1 MSPLR
6 TEVFEPSGFAPREAR
21 LFAAPAGLHLEPSAW
36 RVLVATQADALI
48 IGDRYAITQVLNH
61 VWWTLHKPIFWIDS
75 RRLCWLPE
83 ACESTLILE
92 HAHELKMSDQGRF
105 LDWLSAGSQSP
116 RVIATAS
123 RPLSPLVEAGAF
135 SRSLYDRIAAV
146 HLTAA

>member
-1 MSPLR
+1 MNPLR
-6 TEVFEPSGFAPREAR
+6 TEALEPSLAVLRQAR

-36 RVLVATQADALI
+36 RALVATQADALI
-48 IGDRYAITQVLNH
+48 VGDRYAITQVLNH
-61 VWWTLHKPIFWIDS
+61 VWLTLRKPVSWVDS

-92 HAHELKMSDQGRF
+92 HADDLKLSDQGRL
-105 LDWLSAGSQSP
+105 LDWLSAGPQSP
-116 RVIATAS
+116 RLIATAS